1 VKDREKDLKDV
12 VAQEGRRGRRPVDIE
27 QRRKA
32 LKRLEEMRRLL
43 TLGAEKE
50 FRAAMRAFGLREDS
64 KQFLDA
70 PHARREFRP

>member
-1 VKDREKDLKDV
+1 MSPRKAAEAADRSISSSGE
-12 VAQEGRRGRRPVDIE
+12 
-27 QRRKA
+27 KA

-43 TLGAEKE
+43 TLGTEEE

-70 PHARREFRP
+70 PHAWREFRP